1 MKIVSKQKVNIWRG
15 KQKILVYNKHTIN
28 PFLVVNLISFS
39 YILRN
44 AKKPNSSYTHS
55 YPHLV
60 GFQAH
65 LMDHITMACASAP
78 LSDYGTETVMGI

>member
-28 PFLVVNLISFS
+28 PFHVANLISFS

-44 AKKPNSSYTHS
+44 AKKPNSSYTWI
-55 YPHLV
+55 PPLV

-65 LMDHITMACASAP
+65 LMDHITMASASAP
-78 LSDYGTETVMGI
+78 LSHYGTERVVGI